1 MGNMRIDNES
11 SGFIV
16 GVAYNLHFG
25 FDFGD
30 QLRIQTDKGVSV
42 MPPGLDDPGRND
54 PKRADTV
61 MDDFRK
67 LRESGVN
74 AVTIKLFTDGRTGID
89 FDPKDPGRAL
99 GVQKSVFKGLENV
112 MKIAGANGIAV
123 QIVLFD
129 HTFAAKEA
137 GLLDPK
143 EGRKQLGPERKQGHL
158 QALANPD
165 NRELLLRNVIAPVLK
180 YLRGRS
186 NLLAVELVNEPE
198 SIIEGMHLNKGQKGI
213 PKAQTEAFKE
223 YMRTVRDLVHDAG
236 AQFTVGCLGIAY
248 AKQWLDVIDPQRD
261 FISVHYYENSQNL
274 DPKYGS
280 LYGADSELMKLHKA
294 GVTVVFGEY
303 AGSGYGKVGTKAFLE
318 DARAHGIVKGALGAW
333 SMYDGNGKPGAA
345 NFLVP
350 LDDLRHFRLLNP
362 FSWHRG
368 PAVARDGLNHDASQ
382 IPAPGGTPSP
392 KKLEGEKEIKSQ
404 TKEKNEI
411 KEKAHK
417 PPAKGRE
424 DFGL

>member
-1 MGNMRIDNES
+1 MGNMRINKE

-25 FDFGD
+25 FDFGN
-30 QLRIQTDKGVSV
+30 QLRIQTDQGVRV
-42 MPPGLDDPGRND
+42 APPGLDDP
-54 PKRADTV
+54 KRAATV

-99 GVQKSVFKGLENV
+99 NVQKASVFKGLDNV
-112 MKIAGANGIAV
+112 MKIAAANGIAV

-129 HTFAAKEA
+129 HTFAGEAA

-143 EGRKQLGPERKQGHL
+143 DTGKQTSPEKKQGHL

-165 NRELLLRNVIAPVLK
+165 NRELLLKNVIEPVLK
-180 YLRGRS
+180 HLSGKT

-198 SIIEGMHLNKGQKGI
+198 SIIEGMHGKKGASI
-213 PKAQTEAFKE
+213 PKAQTQSFKE

-236 AQFTVGCLGIAY
+236 AQFTVGCLGIGY
-248 AKQWLDVIDPQRD
+248 AKEWLDVIDPHRD
-261 FISVHYYENSQNL
+261 FISVHYYENRHNL

-303 AGSGYGKVGTKAFLE
+303 AGSGYGKVGTEAFLK
-318 DARAHGIVKGALGAW
+318 DAHAHGIVQGALGAW

-350 LDDLRHFRLLNP
+350 LNDLRHFRLLNP
-362 FSWHRG
+362 FTWQRG
-368 PAVARDGLNHDASQ
+368 ASLPSDGLNRAGKQ
-382 IPAPGGTPSP
+382 VPAHGVPSHEKPEPGKE
-392 KKLEGEKEIKSQ
+392 KKSEIKG
-404 TKEKNEI
+404 
-411 KEKAHK
+411 KAHK
-417 PPAKGRE
+417 PLTKGRK